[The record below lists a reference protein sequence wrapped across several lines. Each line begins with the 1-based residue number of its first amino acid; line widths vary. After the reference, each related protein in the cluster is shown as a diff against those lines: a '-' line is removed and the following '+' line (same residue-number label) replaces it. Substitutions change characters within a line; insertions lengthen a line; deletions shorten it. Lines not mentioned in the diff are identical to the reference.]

1 MSRKYSVVLLL
12 ILVFMVAMT
21 ACSKKQ
27 TVDTSPTPDPEPQVT
42 EPVEPEVE
50 DTESTYVEPEVKEEP
65 LPVLEDVFFDFD
77 KSSLTAGAKRTLEN
91 NARQL
96 KSASAVGIVIE
107 GHCDQRGAN
116 AYNLALGER
125 RAKAAKDNLGSLGIP
140 STRIR
145 TVSYGEER
153 PFEMGNNEAAWA
165 KNRRAHF
172 VINK

>member
-1 MSRKYSVVLLL
+1 MLRKYSVVLPL

-27 TVDTSPTPDPEPQVT
+27 TADTSPTTDPSTEVT
-42 EPVEPEVE
+42 EPIEPPVEE
-50 DTESTYVEPEVKEEP
+50 ESAYVEPEVKEEP
-65 LPVLEDVFFDFD
+65 MPVLEDVFFDFD
-77 KSSLTAGAKRTLEN
+77 KSSLTTDAKRTLEN

-96 KSASAVGIVIE
+96 KSASAVGIIIE
-107 GHCDQRGAN
+107 GHCDQRGTN

-125 RAKAAKDNLGSLGIP
+125 RAKAAKDYLASLGIS

-153 PFEMGNNEAAWA
+153 PFDMGNSEAAWA